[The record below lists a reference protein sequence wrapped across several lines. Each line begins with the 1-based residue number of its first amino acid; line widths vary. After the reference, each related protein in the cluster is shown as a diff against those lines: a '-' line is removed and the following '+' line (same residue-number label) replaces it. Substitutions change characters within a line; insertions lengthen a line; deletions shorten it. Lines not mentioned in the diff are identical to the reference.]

1 MKGFL
6 EKLVPLFFYLSEG
19 YESHIFVNYYV
30 SAIPENFFHVI
41 WTQIDC
47 YSTLRSGSF
56 RKKDNTLSFACYWA
70 GLQNVTNG
78 RFSYVNFYQGTF
90 QVREFVSR
98 VVGPNSLVWRIA
110 MDLMYVSKHTYRIKK
125 ALGIPIRSAAIRQSK
140 RYGRATCVTNPMT
153 SNEP

>member
-1 MKGFL
+1 MNMVISGSQTREGIFGKTGATFFL
-6 EKLVPLFFYLSEG
+6 FVGG
-19 YESHIFVNYYV
+19 YKSHIFVNYYV

-98 VVGPNSLVWRIA
+98 VVGPNVPLRRV
-110 MDLMYVSKHTYRIKK
+110 L
-125 ALGIPIRSAAIRQSK
+125 
-140 RYGRATCVTNPMT
+140 
-153 SNEP
+153 